1 MLFTMQEEEDE
12 DEETVM
18 YLFSIALVIRLIY
31 VSIGS
36 L

>member
-1 MLFTMQEEEDE
+1 MEEVDE
-12 DEETVM
+12 EETVM

-36 L
+36 S